1 MTRYLLSPR
10 GILML
15 LVIVAACASATLF
28 AAHHH
33 EDNVFQQ
40 LFAHLKPAAMGTQLE
55 IDGKPVVLGEHHE
68 KVLKPIAV
76 EANWLPSLFTSNASV
91 LGKLNGELAI
101 RPHSNPVESGYRWE
115 ELSYAGHSDHPAGG
129 HEDAHYFVFTN
140 LQVFQLAAVL
150 FVLIGFSGVPSYL
163 RTGKGDAVTRMFA
176 GWVLYIRDEM
186 VYAVMGKHHGAQ
198 FLPYFLCVFFFVM
211 FQNVFGLLPHSAT
224 ATASIA
230 VTGAL
235 AALTLAA
242 MIGGGMAVQ
251 GPLAFWKHLVP
262 HVPLPLWP
270 LMFVIELIGLAV
282 KPFALTIRLF
292 ANMTAGHLIV
302 LSCMGLI
309 MFFAEAGANAVAGYG
324 SAPLAVGF
332 AVFIMIIETF
342 VALLQAYIFTMLSII
357 FVGASVH
364 PEH

>member
-1 MTRYLLSPR
+1 MTRYLLSAR
-10 GILML
+10 GLVML
-15 LVIVAACASATLF
+15 AIIAAACAVATLF
-28 AAHHH
+28 AEHHTD
-33 EDNVFQQ
+33 DNVFQQ
-40 LFAHLKPAAMGTQLE
+40 LFAHLKPAAI
-55 IDGKPVVLGEHHE
+55 IDADHHAIGFHA
-68 KVLKPIAV
+68 P
-76 EANWLPSLFTSNASV
+76 WLPTLFTADSHGHDTDMLV
-91 LGKLNGELAI
+91 L
-101 RPHSNPVESGYRWE
+101 
-115 ELSYAGHSDHPAGG
+115 
-129 HEDAHYFVFTN
+129 TN
-140 LQVFQLAAVL
+140 LQIFQIAAVL
-150 FVLIGFSGVPSYL
+150 FVLVGFSGVPSYL
-163 RTGKGDAVTRMFA
+163 KTGKGDAVTRMFA
-176 GWVLYIRDEM
+176 GFVLYIRDEM
-186 VYAVMGKHHGAQ
+186 VFAVMGKHHGAP

-235 AALTLAA
+235 AGMTLAA

-251 GPLAFWKHLVP
+251 GPVAFWKHLVP

-270 LMFVIELIGLAV
+270 LMFVIEVIGLLV

-309 MFFAEAGANAVAGYG
+309 MFFADKGANIVAGYG

-357 FVGASVH
+357 FVGACVH

>member
-1 MTRYLLSPR
+1 VTRFILSPR
-10 GILML
+10 GIVML
-15 LVIVAACASATLF
+15 AIVIAACAVATLF

-33 EDNVFQQ
+33 EDDVFQQ
-40 LFAHLKPAAMGTQLE
+40 LFSHLKPAAMGTPLQ
-55 IDGKPVVLGEHHE
+55 IDGKAVELGEHRE
-68 KVLKPIAV
+68 KVLEPIAI
-76 EANWLPSLFTSNASV
+76 EADWLPTFFTSNSSV
-91 LGKLNGELAI
+91 LGKLNGQLAI
-101 RPHSNPVESGYRWE
+101 RPHSNPAASGYRWE
-115 ELSYAGHSDHPAGG
+115 ELAYPKDKDAGLPSDP
-129 HEDAHYFVFTN
+129 HYFVLTN
-140 LQVFQLAAVL
+140 LQIFQIAAVL
-150 FVLIGFSGVPSYL
+150 FVLVGFSGVPNYL
-163 RTGKGDAVTRMFA
+163 KTGKGDAVTRMFA
-176 GWVLYIRDEM
+176 GFVLYVRDEM
-186 VYAVMGKHHGAQ
+186 VFAVMGKHHGAP

-224 ATASIA
+224 STASIA

-235 AALTLAA
+235 AGMTLAA

-251 GPLAFWKHLVP
+251 GPVAFWKHLVP

-270 LMFVIELIGLAV
+270 LMFVIELIGLLV

-309 MFFAEAGANAVAGYG
+309 MFFADKGANLVAGYG

-357 FVGASVH
+357 FVGACVH

>member
-1 MTRYLLSPR
+1 MTRYILSPR
-10 GILML
+10 GLVML
-15 LVIVAACASATLF
+15 AIVVAACAVATLF
-28 AAHHH
+28 ADHHR
-33 EDNVFQQ
+33 ENDVFQQ
-40 LFAHLKPAAMGTQLE
+40 LFAHLKPAAM
-55 IDGKPVVLGEHHE
+55 LGGNHE
-68 KVLKPIAV
+68 PIGIHAP
-76 EANWLPSLFTSNASV
+76 WLPALFTMDS
-91 LGKLNGELAI
+91 
-101 RPHSNPVESGYRWE
+101 
-115 ELSYAGHSDHPAGG
+115 AGHDT
-129 HEDAHYFVFTN
+129 DTLVLTN
-140 LQVFQLAAVL
+140 LQIFQFAAVL
-150 FVLIGFSGVPSYL
+150 FVIIGFSGVPRYL
-163 RTGKGDAVTRMFA
+163 RTGHGDAISKMFA
-176 GWVLYIRDEM
+176 GFVLFIRDEM
-186 VYAVMGKHHGAQ
+186 VYPVMGKEHGSH

-235 AALTLAA
+235 AGMTLAA

-251 GPLAFWKHLVP
+251 GPIAFWKHLVP
-262 HVPLPLWP
+262 HVPLLLWP
-270 LMFVIELIGLAV
+270 LLFVIEVIGLLV

-309 MFFAEAGANAVAGYG
+309 MFFADSGANAVAGFG

-332 AVFIMIIETF
+332 GVFIMIIETF
-342 VALLQAYIFTMLSII
+342 VALLQAYIFTQLSII

>member
-10 GILML
+10 GIAML
-15 LVIVAACASATLF
+15 VIIVAACAFATLF
-28 AAHHH
+28 AEHHH

-40 LFAHLKPAAMGTQLE
+40 LFAHLKPAA
-55 IDGKPVVLGEHHE
+55 IVDGEHHP
-68 KVLKPIAV
+68 VGIHAP
-76 EANWLPSLFTSNASV
+76 WLPALFTMDS
-91 LGKLNGELAI
+91 
-101 RPHSNPVESGYRWE
+101 
-115 ELSYAGHSDHPAGG
+115 AGHDT
-129 HEDAHYFVFTN
+129 DMLVLTN
-140 LQVFQLAAVL
+140 LQVFQIAVVL
-150 FVLIGFSGVPSYL
+150 FVLVGFSGVPGYL
-163 RTGKGDAVTRMFA
+163 RTGQGDAVTRMFA
-176 GWVLYIRDEM
+176 GFVLYIRDEM
-186 VYAVMGKHHGAQ
+186 VFGVMGKHHGAP

-224 ATASIA
+224 STASIA

-235 AALTLAA
+235 AGLTLAA

-251 GPLAFWKHLVP
+251 GPVAFWKHLVP

-270 LMFVIELIGLAV
+270 LMFVIEVIGLLV

-309 MFFAEAGANAVAGYG
+309 MFFADKGANLVAGYG

-357 FVGASVH
+357 FVGACVH

>member
-10 GILML
+10 GLVML
-15 LVIVAACASATLF
+15 LVIVAACTVATLF
-28 AAHHH
+28 AEHHH
-33 EDNVFQQ
+33 DDNVFQQ
-40 LFAHLKPAAMGTQLE
+40 LFAHLKPAAL
-55 IDGKPVVLGEHHE
+55 IDGEHHA
-68 KVLKPIAV
+68 LGLHAP
-76 EANWLPSLFTSNASV
+76 WLPALFTSDT
-91 LGKLNGELAI
+91 
-101 RPHSNPVESGYRWE
+101 
-115 ELSYAGHSDHPAGG
+115 AGHDT
-129 HEDAHYFVFTN
+129 DTLVFTN
-140 LQVFQLAAVL
+140 LQVFQIAAVL
-150 FVLIGFSGVPSYL
+150 FVLIGFAGVPGYL

-176 GWVLYIRDEM
+176 GWVLFIRDEM
-186 VYAVMGKHHGAQ
+186 VFAVMGKHHGAQ

-235 AALTLAA
+235 AAMTLAA

-270 LMFVIELIGLAV
+270 LMFVIEVIGLLV

-302 LSCMGLI
+302 LSSMGLI
-309 MFFAEAGANAVAGYG
+309 MFFADKGANLVAGYG